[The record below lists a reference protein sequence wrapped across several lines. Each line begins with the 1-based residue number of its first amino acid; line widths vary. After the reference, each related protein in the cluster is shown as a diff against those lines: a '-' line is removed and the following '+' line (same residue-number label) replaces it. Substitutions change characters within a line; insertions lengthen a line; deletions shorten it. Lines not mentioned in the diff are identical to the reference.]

1 MITQDQIN
9 RVHALGEKWGI
20 IDPIK
25 QFIKMGEELG
35 EYLEAKD
42 NLSIRK
48 RGEMKAEM
56 GDMWF
61 TLILL
66 CKQKGVDF
74 ESIYTEEATQQ
85 IETFQF
91 DDNNKFLYLASVIH
105 FELGGNLLKDRVKV
119 SHVRDLIR
127 FWLSE
132 CATKFI
138 DPAEALET
146 VLIKNETKAGKTV
159 KKKK

>member
-25 QFIKMGEELG
+25 QFVKMGEELG

-42 NLSIRK
+42 QLSTRK
-48 RGEMKAEM
+48 AEKMKGEM

-66 CKQKGVDF
+66 CKQKGFGF
-74 ESIYTEEATQQ
+74 ESIYREEATQQ
-85 IETFQF
+85 IKTFQF

-146 VLIKNETKAGKTV
+146 VLNKNETKQV
-159 KKKK
+159 RL